1 METPYFERVAYR
13 DPSAFWAFKER
24 LDTILANLDNMYS
37 IDDIM
42 EIYNVVEYIENID
55 AIDGMPEQDKLQYR
69 THLSSLKRKIGEYF
83 SNITANNFDEQI
95 KAMDTNYARVF
106 WCIMCSLKKNDGITH
121 KKV

>member
-1 METPYFERVAYR
+1 MEISYFERVAYR
-13 DPSAFWAFKER
+13 EPAVFWVFKER

-69 THLSSLKRKIGEYF
+69 THLSSLKRTIGEYF
-83 SNITANNFDEQI
+83 SNITAYQ
-95 KAMDTNYARVF
+95 
-106 WCIMCSLKKNDGITH
+106 LL
-121 KKV
+121 